1 MNCALDYLTS
11 IEVMVKKIKAI
22 RLAQGGLTNHRYI
35 NQLAQIDNRL
45 FDLYEELQKVK
56 ENNSL

>member
-1 MNCALDYLTS
+1 
-11 IEVMVKKIKAI
+11 MVKKIKAI
-22 RLAQGGLTNHRYI
+22 RLAQGDQMNNHWCI

-45 FDLYEELQKVK
+45 FDLYCQMQKVK